1 MISSREREAEG
12 GLTELGAS
20 KKKDKGRAEKSTRRP
35 KVDLTLD
42 LPCFHLVANVICL
55 SDVYCYF
62 TLLEGGRPEDKL
74 ECEFAVLKQEKEGGV
89 EKGRGEESIPQ
100 PPFPHSFEIY
110 LVWFGLVF

>member
-74 ECEFAVLKQEKEGGV
+74 ECDFAVIKQ
-89 EKGRGEESIPQ
+89 
-100 PPFPHSFEIY
+100 
-110 LVWFGLVF
+110 